1 MKEGTGNTPHGI
13 GIRVEWGDGGVT
25 IQEGYW
31 KDGSLHG
38 RGRVINS
45 DMHSKYYYIGD
56 YKEGRKNGQ
65 GIEYYE
71 NGDRYEGGWKDGYKH
86 GQGTYY
92 EKNEDMF
99 SEDDGWEWL
108 GEINDKEWTKYTGQW
123 DGSKG
128 IGEINY
134 KDGKKYIGEWGGHY
148 GIRKHGLGTLYSA
161 DGKVLNKGRW
171 EKGEYVGKK

>member
-1 MKEGTGNTPHGI
+1 MQLVGQYIFSICYFGADNTLNYYFNT
-13 GIRVEWGDGGVT
+13 R
-25 IQEGYW
+25 Q
-31 KDGSLHG
+31 LHST
-38 RGRVINS
+38 RILL
-45 DMHSKYYYIGD
+45 
-56 YKEGRKNGQ
+56 
-65 GIEYYE
+65 
-71 NGDRYEGGWKDGYKH
+71 
-86 GQGTYY
+86 Y